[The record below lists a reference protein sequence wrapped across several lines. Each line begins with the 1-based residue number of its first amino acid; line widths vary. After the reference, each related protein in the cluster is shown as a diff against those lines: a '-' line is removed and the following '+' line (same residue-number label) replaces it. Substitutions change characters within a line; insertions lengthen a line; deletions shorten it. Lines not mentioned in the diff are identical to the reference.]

1 MAMFAPQQKFMQRSA
16 VPIMGCPI
24 AVESRTSTVAQAA
37 AVKLGSDSG
46 GLVFVPDT
54 VTIKSS
60 SSCSRQ
66 A

>member
-24 AVESRTSTVAQAA
+24 AVESRTSTVTQA

-54 VTIKSS
+54 VTIK
-60 SSCSRQ
+60 
-66 A
+66 